1 MATMPVRKKA
11 AAVETLA
18 AGLAREA
25 SLRAAAEIGAV
36 VDMDGVRQSGN
47 GPFFFYFALGQP
59 RGFVVNRVKKTQ
71 TKRES
76 RRRIHGQVESGHSA
90 HENIH
95 GQGDP
100 RPTNRFA
107 RFLIDDGDIHPRVI
121 DLDILKGRVAR
132 YSPAV
137 ALVAA
142 ILSLSS
148 RRRACFRKSNSASL
162 ARTARQLGEARPS
175 WTQRRR
181 ISSTRRANDA
191 RSGVKYSRS
200 IVRRI
205 NRSRFGS
212 SFLEPAARPH
222 LRGGSA
228 ETVFSVLKRSINRK
242 RAARLTP
249 SAKHASGAAIS
260 GNRPGWSRVK
270 SRSASSRR
278 QASAHKSSRIF
289 EALAARA
296 ALRSLDGLGEAT
308 RLIEAAVAMNG
319 QGMAAAMAT
328 R

>member
-1 MATMPVRKKA
+1 VRHHTMRAGIRRPARIALAPPRWRRCQRGKKA

-36 VDMDGVRQSGN
+36 VDMDGVGQSGN

-59 RGFVVNRVKKTQ
+59 CGFVVNRVKKTQ
-71 TKRES
+71 TNRES

-137 ALVAA
+137 ALVTA

-191 RSGVKYSRS
+191 RSGVKIQPFNCSADQS
-200 IVRRI
+200 IALRI
-205 NRSRFGS
+205 VILG
-212 SFLEPAARPH
+212 
-222 LRGGSA
+222 
-228 ETVFSVLKRSINRK
+228 T
-242 RAARLTP
+242 
-249 SAKHASGAAIS
+249 SGATAFA
-260 GNRPGWSRVK
+260 W
-270 SRSASSRR
+270 R
-278 QASAHKSSRIF
+278 QCGDRLF
-289 EALAARA
+289 RLEAL
-296 ALRSLDGLGEAT
+296 
-308 RLIEAAVAMNG
+308 N
-319 QGMAAAMAT
+319 
-328 R
+328 